1 MKNNKKF
8 IVFGKPSFNKE
19 ELKAVK
25 KVLDSGWVGMGPR
38 CEEFEKLFAEYVG
51 AKYAVS
57 VSSCTA
63 ALHLALLAAN
73 VGPGDEV
80 ITTTLTFVATTN
92 AIEYAGAKP
101 VLVDIDPRTLNIDP
115 NLIEAAIT
123 KRTKAII
130 PVHYGGLPCEMD
142 KIFAIAKKHGLAVV
156 EDAAHAIA
164 SRWKGKMIGGLK
176 NSLACFSFYPNKNMT
191 SVEGGMVTTDNKK
204 IAENI
209 KITRL
214 HGMDNEAW
222 KRYRGGKK
230 IIRSEMVMLGF
241 KYNLTDLQAAIG
253 ICQLKKLERFQK
265 TREKY
270 AKIYDKCLSEYC
282 DLQKRPEHSSRHA
295 FHLYVILL
303 KLENMTATRDEILQQ
318 IRNHGIGATIHYL
331 PVHMHR
337 YYQKKFGFKNGDF
350 PIAECAYERMITL
363 PLTPSMSLKDAKKTA
378 ETVKRILIANT
389 KK

>member
-25 KVLDSGWVGMGPR
+25 QVLDSGWVGMGPR

-101 VLVDIDPRTLNIDP
+101 VLVDIDPHTLNIDP
-115 NLIEAAIT
+115 KLIGAAIT
-123 KRTKAII
+123 KKTKAII
-130 PVHYGGLPCEMD
+130 PVHYGGLPCEMN

-241 KYNLTDLQAAIG
+241 KYNL
-253 ICQLKKLERFQK
+253 
-265 TREKY
+265 
-270 AKIYDKCLSEYC
+270 
-282 DLQKRPEHSSRHA
+282 
-295 FHLYVILL
+295 
-303 KLENMTATRDEILQQ
+303 
-318 IRNHGIGATIHYL
+318 
-331 PVHMHR
+331 
-337 YYQKKFGFKNGDF
+337 
-350 PIAECAYERMITL
+350 
-363 PLTPSMSLKDAKKTA
+363 
-378 ETVKRILIANT
+378 
-389 KK
+389 